1 MIAKMLLAAI
11 AAGLVAGLLMTGVQ
25 QARLV
30 PLILKAEVYENAEH
44 HDHNAA
50 ANHAFSLVTPA
61 EAHEMQAAGADDDGH
76 MLFGLNRY
84 TGSLLANLV
93 TGAGYGL
100 LLAAIILLTGHAM
113 TLRSG
118 LAWGACGWLAV
129 HLLPSVGLPP
139 ELPGMPVADLTARQV
154 WWVSTVVASGAG
166 IYLLALRPE
175 SWLKALGVVLIAF
188 PQAIGAPEPSTIDSL
203 VPATLAA
210 EFTASALASA
220 LFFWLVL
227 GLGMGVLM
235 ERAARMETVGA
246 A

>member
-25 QARLV
+25 QAKLV
-30 PLILKAEVYENAEH
+30 PLILKAEVYERAEH
-44 HDHNAA
+44 HDHAA
-50 ANHAFSLVTPA
+50 ENHAFSLVTPA
-61 EAHEMQAAGADDDGH
+61 QAHEISPAGADDDGP

-84 TGSLLANLV
+84 SGSLLANLV

-100 LLAAIILLTGHAM
+100 LLAAVILLTGHAV

-118 LAWGACGWLAV
+118 LIWGACGWAAV
-129 HLLPSVGLPP
+129 HLLPSIGLPP
-139 ELPGMPVADLTARQV
+139 ELPGMPVAELAARQV

-175 SWLKALGVVLIAF
+175 NWLKVLGVLLIAF

-235 ERAARMETVGA
+235 ERAARTEMVGA